1 MSELILFTLNAIVV
15 YLLAD
20 WLVRM
25 IEKRRGGVM
34 KQRQVVFF
42 YFSGTGTDQLSVFA
56 ISSGTHLKI
65 WQQTLV
71 QYAGYPNCRCK
82 RASNVEK

>member
-42 YFSGTGTDQLSVFA
+42 IIF
-56 ISSGTHLKI
+56 
-65 WQQTLV
+65 LV
-71 QYAGYPNCRCK
+71 LVLTSFQFLQYLLAP
-82 RASNVEK
+82 A

>member
-42 YFSGTGTDQLSVFA
+42 VIF
-56 ISSGTHLKI
+56 
-65 WQQTLV
+65 LV
-71 QYAGYPNCRCK
+71 LVLTSFQFLRYLLAPT
-82 RASNVEK
+82 

>member
-20 WLVRM
+20 WILRM
-25 IEKRRGGVM
+25 IEKRRGAVM

-42 YFSGTGTDQLSVFA
+42 A
-56 ISSGTHLKI
+56 IFLI
-65 WQQTLV
+65 LV
-71 QYAGYPNCRCK
+71 MTSFGILRNLLGPA
-82 RASNVEK
+82 